1 MKFVVYMSTLKRQK
15 EIRMKKII
23 NNFLS
28 KKKTFAGLDI
38 GTSSIKFMEIEGDS
52 IENAKLIHYA
62 VEPIPKNLMNRENNI
77 EEIKALSDIIK
88 RCWKKSGSTNKNVV
102 IALSS
107 NSTIYKK
114 TMISDFDS
122 DEAVKMQVDN
132 EIVKYFPT
140 GMALDDV
147 AIDYYNLG
155 QSAQSHTDNDTLLVA
170 GKKDKIDELLA
181 VVESAG
187 LIPSILDIDIYAVQ
201 NLLRL
206 LKGEEFL
213 ENNYIFLDC
222 GGSSLRMIVFKN
234 AEIVYTK
241 DIEIGGIHLTNDIML
256 NLSLD
261 NYEDA
266 ERMKVHRTGDD
277 TYDMIE
283 KQFLLNYGH
292 EFIRA
297 IDYFTT
303 STSIKEVDE
312 IILSGGMANIPGLD
326 EILNNMITENSE
338 IKVRNA
344 PYIARPLTNI
354 NKGERISL
362 SKFNRDEAGL
372 FLASALALRHFLR
385 QY

>member
-1 MKFVVYMSTLKRQK
+1 MKNL
-15 EIRMKKII
+15 I

-28 KKKTFAGLDI
+28 KKKRFAGLDI

-62 VEPIPKNLMNRENNI
+62 VEPIPKSLMNRENNI

-88 RCWKKSGSTNKNVV
+88 RCWKKSGSSNKNVV
-102 IALSS
+102 LALSA

-122 DEAVKMQVDN
+122 EDAVKMQVDD

-147 AIDYYNLG
+147 AIDYYTLG
-155 QSAQSHTDNDTLLVA
+155 VNPQSPTDNDTLLVA

-187 LIPSILDIDIYAVQ
+187 LIPTILDVDIYAIQ

-213 ENNYIFLDC
+213 NNNYIFLDC
-222 GGSSLRMIVFKN
+222 GGSVLRMIAFKN
-234 AEIVYTK
+234 AEVIFTRE
-241 DIEIGGIHLTNDIML
+241 IEIGGMNLTNDIML
-256 NLSLD
+256 NLSLETQD
-261 NYEDA
+261 EA
-266 ERMKVHRTGDD
+266 ERMKIHRTGDE
-277 TYDMIE
+277 TYDMVE

-292 EFIRA
+292 EFIRGL
-297 IDYFTT
+297 DYFST
-303 STSIKEVDE
+303 STSIKNIEE

-326 EILNNMITENSE
+326 EVLNNLILENSE
-338 IKVRNA
+338 VKVKNI

-354 NKGERISL
+354 NKDEKISL

-372 FLASALALRHFLR
+372 FLVSALALRYFLR

>member
-1 MKFVVYMSTLKRQK
+1 MKNL
-15 EIRMKKII
+15 I

-28 KKKTFAGLDI
+28 KKKRFAGLDI

-52 IENAKLIHYA
+52 IENAKLVHYA
-62 VEPIPKNLMNRENNI
+62 VEPIPRNLMNRENNI
-77 EEIKALSDIIK
+77 EEIKALSDVIRK
-88 RCWKKSGSTNKNVV
+88 CWKKSGSSNKNVV
-102 IALSS
+102 LALSS
-107 NSTIYKK
+107 NSTIYKR
-114 TMISDFDS
+114 TLISDFDS

-140 GMALDDV
+140 GMALEDV
-147 AIDYYNLG
+147 AVDYYTLG
-155 QSAQSHTDNDTLLVA
+155 LNAQSPTDNDTLLVA

-187 LIPSILDIDIYAVQ
+187 LVPTILDVDIYSVQ
-201 NLLRL
+201 NMLRL
-206 LKGEEFL
+206 LKGEDFL
-213 ENNYIFLDC
+213 TNNYIFLDC
-222 GGSSLRMIVFKN
+222 GGSLLRMIVFKN

-241 DIEIGGIHLTNDIML
+241 DIEIGGIHLTNDIQL
-256 NLSLD
+256 NLSL
-261 NYEDA
+261 ETPEEA
-266 ERMKVHRTGDD
+266 ERMKIHRTGDE
-277 TYDMIE
+277 TYDMVE

-297 IDYFTT
+297 LDYFTT
-303 STSIKEVDE
+303 STSIKEVEE

-326 EILNNMITENSE
+326 EILNNLILENSE
-338 IKVRNA
+338 IKVKNA

-354 NKGERISL
+354 NKDEKVSL

-372 FLASALALRHFLR
+372 FLVSALALRHFLR

>member
-1 MKFVVYMSTLKRQK
+1 MKNL
-15 EIRMKKII
+15 I

-28 KKKTFAGLDI
+28 KKKRFAGLDI

-62 VEPIPKNLMNRENNI
+62 VEPIPKSLMNRDNNI

-88 RCWKKSGSTNKNVV
+88 RCWKKSGSNNKNVV
-102 IALSS
+102 LALSA

-114 TMISDFDS
+114 TLISDFDS
-122 DEAVKMQVDN
+122 EEAVKMQVDD

-147 AIDYYNLG
+147 AIDYYTLG
-155 QSAQSHTDNDTLLVA
+155 VNPQSPTDNDTLLVA

-187 LIPSILDIDIYAVQ
+187 LIPTILDVDIYAIQ

-206 LKGEEFL
+206 LKGDDFL
-213 ENNYIFLDC
+213 THNYIFLDC
-222 GGSSLRMIVFKN
+222 GGSVLRMIAFKN
-234 AEIVYTK
+234 AEVIFTRE
-241 DIEIGGIHLTNDIML
+241 IEIGGMNLTNDIML
-256 NLSLD
+256 NLSLETQD
-261 NYEDA
+261 EA
-266 ERMKVHRTGDD
+266 ERMKIHRTGDE
-277 TYDMIE
+277 TYDMVE

-292 EFIRA
+292 EFIRGL
-297 IDYFTT
+297 DYFST
-303 STSIKEVDE
+303 STSIKNVEE

-326 EILNNMITENSE
+326 EVLNHLILENSE
-338 IKVRNA
+338 VKVKNI

-354 NKGERISL
+354 NKDEKISL

-372 FLASALALRHFLR
+372 FLVSALALRYFLR